1 MRPALVVGVIALVI
15 LLSFSVWAA
24 FTHTP
29 TAPNETKQ
37 APKTVKGTS
46 LRAVGAARSLKV
58 IEEDGEP
65 PANVLNAITLPAGAR
80 RGTATD
86 PGAGS
91 SYDQEVQYSV
101 DASQEAV
108 LTFYRAELHAFGWQ
122 VVTSGAATNQPGQ
135 QIVGQL
141 AGEDGFYWQL
151 GVIVAPS
158 TFSASGTTDIT
169 QFTLRVLQVDDEGD

>member
-1 MRPALVVGVIALVI
+1 MRPALIVGGIALAI

-29 TAPNETKQ
+29 TKPTATTGTPR
-37 APKTVKGTS
+37 TVKGS
-46 LRAVGAARSLKV
+46 SLKAVAAAPSLAV
-58 IEEDGEP
+58 IEQDGEP
-65 PANVLNAITLPAGAR
+65 PVNILDAITLPVGAV
-80 RGTATD
+80 RGATSD

-91 SYDQEVQYSV
+91 SYDQQVQYTL

-108 LTFYRAELHAFGWQ
+108 LTFYRTELGAFGWRT
-122 VVTSGAATNQPGQ
+122 VTSGAALHQTGQ

-141 AGEDGFYWQL
+141 AGDDGYYWQL

-169 QFTLRVLQVDDEGD
+169 HFTLRVLQVDDESS

>member
-1 MRPALVVGVIALVI
+1 MRPALVVGVIALAI

-24 FTHTP
+24 STHTP
-29 TAPNETKQ
+29 TKPTESTG

-46 LRAVGAARSLKV
+46 LKAVGAARSLVV
-58 IEEDGEP
+58 IQQDGEP
-65 PANVLNAITLPAGAR
+65 PANVLDAIELPVGAV
-80 RGTATD
+80 RGAATD
-86 PGAGS
+86 PGVGS
-91 SYDQEVQYSV
+91 SYDQQVQYSI

-108 LTFYRAELHAFGWQ
+108 LTFYRSELRALGWST
-122 VVTSGAATNQPGQ
+122 VTSGAAINQPGQ

-169 QFTLRVLQVDDEGD
+169 QFTLRVLQVDDEGS

>member
-1 MRPALVVGVIALVI
+1 MRPALVVGAIALLI

-29 TAPNETKQ
+29 TKPTEANRAPHS
-37 APKTVKGTS
+37 VKGSS
-46 LRAVGAARSLKV
+46 LKEIGAARSLSV
-58 IEEDGEP
+58 IEQDGEP
-65 PANVLNAITLPAGAR
+65 PANILDAITLPDGAV
-80 RGTATD
+80 RGAATD

-91 SYDQEVQYSV
+91 SYDQQVQYTI

-141 AGEDGFYWQL
+141 AGEDGFYWEL

-158 TFSASGTTDIT
+158 TFSSSGTTDIT
-169 QFTLRVLQVDDEGD
+169 RFTLRVFQVDDDGS